1 MWIFEWVFGWFG
13 TSGRPPRVGIHILVE
28 PNELDL
34 IPQIE
39 HLNFVEQTEDNKFD
53 LILQIEQLD
62 FIEQTEDIDM
72 MVH

>member
-13 TSGRPPRVGIHILVE
+13 PAGGPPRDGIYFLVE

-39 HLNFVEQTEDNKFD
+39 
-53 LILQIEQLD
+53 QLD
-62 FIEQTEDIDM
+62 FVDQTEDIDM